1 MQAVSHPA
9 LLKVKRASLLNPGA
23 KEYRS
28 CGGGLVGLTEVLALI
43 VVAAG
48 AGTLGTMLGLG
59 GGIFLVPILS
69 LVFDVPL
76 TSAIAASAI
85 AVVANSVSGSR
96 VYLNAR
102 YTNVRLAYV
111 LLVPTATGAIVGGV
125 IATSIPQTLL
135 KVIFATLLISVA
147 YIMLRRRNPGAVAV
161 ERTRSPDPLRLAGRY
176 VDGPASDVVSYV
188 PVRIY
193 RSLPIASLGGV
204 ASGMFGIGGGPIT
217 VPLMNLVMRM
227 PVKAAASTS
236 SFMVGMTAASSAF
249 IYYSRGH
256 VDPAVTII
264 SMAGIIVGARIGA
277 RLASRIR
284 PQLLVVIFVVV
295 LTVLAVSMYLDAAG
309 LI

>member
-1 MQAVSHPA
+1 MGIA
-9 LLKVKRASLLNPGA
+9 
-23 KEYRS
+23 
-28 CGGGLVGLTEVLALI
+28 EVLALI
-43 VVAAG
+43 AVAAG

-85 AVVANSVSGSR
+85 AVVANSISGSR
-96 VYLNAR
+96 VYLAGR
-102 YTNVRLAYV
+102 FTNVRLAYV
-111 LLVPTATGAIVGGV
+111 LLIPTATGAIIGGV

-135 KVIFATLLISVA
+135 KVIFATLLLTVA
-147 YIMLRRRNPGAVAV
+147 YIMLQRRNPGAVAV
-161 ERTRSPDPLRLAGRY
+161 WRTRAPDPLRLAGRY
-176 VDGPASDVVSYV
+176 VDGPASDVVTYV
-188 PVRIY
+188 PRRIVY
-193 RSLPIASLGGV
+193 GLPIASLGGV

-217 VPLMNLVMRM
+217 VPVMNIMMRV

-236 SFMVGMTAASSAF
+236 SFMVGMTASASAL

-264 SMAGIIVGARIGA
+264 SIGGIVLGARLGA

-284 PQLLVVIFVVV
+284 PELLVILFVSV
-295 LTVLAVSMYLDAAG
+295 LSVLAVSMYLDAAG
-309 LI
+309 AI